1 MGIIKAVLGAV
12 GGGLADSWLEVIES
26 DSMNDAT
33 VFTTGVKVRQGD
45 KRNSNTKGTDD
56 TISNGSII
64 HVYDNQCMLLV
75 DGGKV
80 VDYTAEPGYYKV
92 DNSSMPSLFN
102 GELGASVKET
112 FSRVKYGGV
121 PSGKQ
126 KVFFVN
132 LQEIKGIKFGTRSP
146 LQYYDNFYNSELFL
160 RAHGSYSIKITDPL
174 KFYAEAIPRDAKR
187 VDIKD
192 INEQYLSEFLEA
204 LQAAIN
210 QLSADGERISFLPS
224 KGRELSKYM
233 ANTLDEDWRQ
243 MRGMEVQA
251 VGIASIS
258 YDEESQK
265 LINMRNQGAMLS
277 DPTVRQGYVQGAMAR
292 GVEAAGSNTA
302 GAAQAFMGVGMGM
315 NAGGSMAS
323 AFSQANQQQMYQQQQ
338 QQAAQQAAQP
348 GWVCSCGAKNAA
360 NMKFC
365 GECGAK
371 KPEPKPVGGWK
382 CACGAENAAN
392 VKFCPECGT
401 KKPEPKP
408 EPKPEATEWTCA
420 CGAKNAM
427 NVKFC
432 PECGAKKPEAAAP
445 APEAP
450 KATFCAE
457 CGAKLE
463 AGTRFCPECGA
474 RVE

>member
-160 RAHGSYSIKITDPL
+160 RAHGSYSIKVTDPL
-174 KFYAEAIPRDAKR
+174 KFYAEAIPRDAQR

-192 INEQYLSEFLEA
+192 INEQYLNEFLEA

-233 ANTLDEDWRQ
+233 ANTLDEEWRQ
-243 MRGMEVQA
+243 MRGMEIQA

-315 NAGGSMAS
+315 NAGGGMAS

-392 VKFCPECGT
+392 MKFCGECGA

-408 EPKPEATEWTCA
+408 EPKPAGGWKCA
-420 CGAKNAM
+420 CGAENPA

-432 PECGAKKPEAAAP
+432 PECGAKKPEAAP

-450 KATFCAE
+450 NATFCAE